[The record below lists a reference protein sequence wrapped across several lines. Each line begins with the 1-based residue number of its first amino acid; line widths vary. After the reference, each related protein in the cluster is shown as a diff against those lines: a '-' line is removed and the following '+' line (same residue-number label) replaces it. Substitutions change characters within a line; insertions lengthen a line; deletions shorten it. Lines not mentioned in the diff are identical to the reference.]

1 MFLTEANVLHYLLS
15 KRFAAAE
22 DVVSGNFLVRGLSRR
37 NHNFRVTSGARE
49 YLVKQVRKWDAEG
62 RASLERE
69 AAVYWQARTNPSLAP
84 VSDLAPR
91 SHAWDPSNAVLI
103 LEYLPEHTE
112 LYDLPDRFAP
122 QLALLAGQSMGA
134 FHRAMESEEHR
145 AWFPAEL
152 PSQLSMHE
160 TKEEDLADESGG
172 RREFVRAVRKYAD
185 FGQALDQLRSQWRE
199 ETVIQGDWKLD
210 NCLIS
215 PSRDRLRVVDWE
227 FAGWGDPAWDLA
239 TLLQSYWNFWVLWPA
254 RYRLEEIQPALRAA
268 LAGYGRPDVAQRAVR
283 FAGARM
289 LQTAFERLD
298 KAEQMTPG
306 AVRLMQASLNILT
319 RPEWA
324 AELLLGMS

>member
-145 AWFPAEL
+145 AWLPAEL

-160 TKEEDLADESGG
+160 TKEEDLADESG
-172 RREFVRAVRKYAD
+172 
-185 FGQALDQLRSQWRE
+185 
-199 ETVIQGDWKLD
+199 
-210 NCLIS
+210 
-215 PSRDRLRVVDWE
+215 
-227 FAGWGDPAWDLA
+227 
-239 TLLQSYWNFWVLWPA
+239 
-254 RYRLEEIQPALRAA
+254 
-268 LAGYGRPDVAQRAVR
+268 
-283 FAGARM
+283 
-289 LQTAFERLD
+289 
-298 KAEQMTPG
+298 
-306 AVRLMQASLNILT
+306 
-319 RPEWA
+319 
-324 AELLLGMS
+324 